1 MYGTLPTLVLPFPLP
16 VPGPQ
21 LYEVQFDR
29 TGGFTGVKLG
39 MSLKGHKSK
48 VFCLDFS
55 PDLTKVGA
63 ACWVL
68 IGCCLLGQ
76 QLPLFPL
83 RSRARVSAST
93 SLCNRQGECFCCES

>member
-1 MYGTLPTLVLPFPLP
+1 MQYDRTGGFVGADLQACRCIPHLMLVFAPPLP
-16 VPGPQ
+16 LQ

-63 ACWVL
+63 WPFLVGCW
-68 IGCCLLGQ
+68 
-76 QLPLFPL
+76 QL
-83 RSRARVSAST
+83 
-93 SLCNRQGECFCCES
+93 SLCAAAVEL